1 MQETWVWSLG
11 QEDLLEEDM
20 ATHCSILLWRMPWTE
35 EPRELESVG
44 SLRVGHGWATN
55 ISATAFKTRK
65 LPDIQTKDCRSAS
78 VCILL
83 ELHPLRYSQTH
94 IPENSYINWTQ
105 CINFSFAFSF
115 FFGGGGALP
124 GLRHCTRGYTLGAVR
139 GLLIWRLLSWSTGSR
154 CRGFSS
160 WGLRPP

>member
-20 ATHCSILLWRMPWTE
+20 ATHCSILLWRIPWTE

-115 FFGGGGALP
+115 FFWGGGSARSSALHT
-124 GLRHCTRGYTLGAVR
+124 GLH
-139 GLLIWRLLSWSTGSR
+139 SR
-154 CRGFSS
+154 CGAWASHLAASLVEHRLSVQR
-160 WGLRPP
+160 LQ